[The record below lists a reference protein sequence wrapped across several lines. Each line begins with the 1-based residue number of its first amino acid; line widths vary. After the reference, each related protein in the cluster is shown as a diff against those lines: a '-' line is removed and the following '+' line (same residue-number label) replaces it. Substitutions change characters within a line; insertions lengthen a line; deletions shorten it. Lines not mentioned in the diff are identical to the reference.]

1 MSISLRNSGPQPA
14 LLITLLTPEL
24 ISVYDDPDLSAR
36 REELAR
42 LVETAGGIPVA
53 EVTQARNK
61 PNPATFFGK
70 GKVEEIAEKASE
82 LEVDL
87 VVINHEISPGQQ
99 NSLEDAIE
107 VPVVDR
113 TRLIL
118 DIFAQ
123 RARSREG
130 KLQVELAQLA
140 YLLPRLTGRGQEL
153 SRLAGG
159 IGTRGP
165 GETKLE
171 TDRRRV
177 RQRMTDLRR
186 DIAEVRKHRGLLR
199 RRRKRDGVPTFAL
212 VGYTNA
218 GKSTL
223 LNRITGSDQVSEDKL
238 FATLDPAIRRAELPS
253 GLAAYLV
260 DTVGFVRDLPRQLIA
275 AFRATLEEV
284 VEADFLVHV
293 VDVSHP
299 EWREQVAAVEEVLLG
314 MGVST
319 DGAITVLN
327 KADRLCE
334 PPPEVEVRELSR
346 PVQVSALTGEG
357 IGDLLRLMDERI
369 RDSRVRCD
377 FDLDYSM
384 MDLIDE
390 IHRHGEIHSEKY
402 HEDGIHLEVTLPR
415 SVANRISDR
424 VHPDHPG

>member
-1 MSISLRNSGPQPA
+1 MSIPVGNIGPEPA
-14 LLITLLTPEL
+14 LLATLITDEL
-24 ISVYDDPDLSAR
+24 MATYQDETLSAR

-42 LVETAGGIPVA
+42 LVETAGGEPVG
-53 EVTQARNK
+53 EITQVRGR
-61 PNPATFFGK
+61 PDPATFFGK
-70 GKVEEIAEKASE
+70 GKVGEVGELAEE
-82 LEVDL
+82 LGVTL
-87 VVINHEISPGQQ
+87 VVVNHELSPSQQ
-99 NSLEDAIE
+99 RNLEDALS
-107 VPVVDR
+107 VGVVDR

-177 RQRMTDLRR
+177 RRRMTDLRHE
-186 DIAEVRKHRGLLR
+186 ISQVRAHRSLLR
-199 RRRKRDGVPTFAL
+199 EQRRREGAPVFAL

-223 LNRITGSDQVSEDKL
+223 MNRLTQATLGAEDKL

-253 GLAAYLV
+253 GLDTYLV
-260 DTVGFVRDLPRQLIA
+260 DTVGFVRDLPGQLMD

-284 VEADFLVHV
+284 VEADFLIHV

-299 EWREQVAAVEEVLLG
+299 EWPEQVSAVEEVLLTLG
-314 MGVST
+314 IST
-319 DGAITVLN
+319 DAALTALN
-327 KADRLCE
+327 KSDRLEE
-334 PPPEVEVRELSR
+334 PPPEVDLRALPS
-346 PVQVSALTGEG
+346 PILVSATMGSGLN
-357 IGDLLRLMDERI
+357 DLLRAMDALVRE
-369 RDSRVRCD
+369 SRVHCTLD
-377 FDLDYSM
+377 VDYSM
-384 MDLIDE
+384 MHLLDE
-390 IHRHGEIHSEKY
+390 IHRYGEIHVEKY
-402 HEDGIHLEVTLPR
+402 HDQGVHLQATLPR
-415 SVANRISDR
+415 GMADR
-424 VHPDHPG
+424 VRSLLSKGH

>member
-1 MSISLRNSGPQPA
+1 MSISLDNPGPEPA
-14 LLITLLTPEL
+14 LLVTLLTPQL

-53 EVTQARNK
+53 EMTQARNR
-61 PNPATFFGK
+61 PDPATFFGK
-70 GKVEEIAEKASE
+70 GKVGEIAEKASE
-82 LEVDL
+82 LGVEL
-87 VVINHEISPGQQ
+87 VVLNHELSPGQQ
-99 NSLEDAIE
+99 NNLEDVIG
-107 VPVVDR
+107 VRVIDR

-140 YLLPRLTGRGQEL
+140 YLLPRLTGRGEEL

-186 DIAEVRKHRGLLR
+186 EITEVRKHRGLLR
-199 RRRKRDGVPTFAL
+199 NRRRRDGVPTFAL

-223 LNRITGSDQVSEDKL
+223 MNRITGSDQASEDQL
-238 FATLDPAIRRAELPS
+238 FATLDPAIRSAELPS
-253 GLAAYLV
+253 GIAAYLV
-260 DTVGFVRDLPRQLIA
+260 DTVGFVRDLPKQLLA

-284 VEADFLVHV
+284 VAADFLIHV

-299 EWREQVAAVEEVLLG
+299 EWPEQVSAVEEVLMG
-314 MGVST
+314 MDVST

-327 KADRLCE
+327 KIDRLCE
-334 PPPEVEVRELSR
+334 ALPEVELRELPR
-346 PVQVSALTGEG
+346 PVKVSAITGEG
-357 IGDLLRLMDERI
+357 IDGLLRLMDDCI
-369 RDSRVRCD
+369 RHSRVRCEL
-377 FDLDYSM
+377 DLDYSM

-390 IHRHGEIHSEKY
+390 IHRHGEIHSEDY
-402 HEDGIHLEVTLPR
+402 HEDGIHLEVSLPR
-415 SVANRISDR
+415 SMANRILDKIGSNR
-424 VHPDHPG
+424 PD